1 MRRSR
6 IVSDR
11 HLRRMQLC
19 RGVEA
24 KKEWSIISETVRRQY
39 NVESVNLTSSR
50 IRARFSV
57 GIHHCESTLLRLRPR
72 EEGEACGTYLRSSS
86 EPAELLSQVRMCLL

>member
-1 MRRSR
+1 MSRSR

-11 HLRRMQLC
+11 HLRRTQLC

-24 KKEWSIISETVRRQY
+24 NKEWSIISETVHCQY

-57 GIHHCESTLLRLRPR
+57 GIHHCESTLLRLIPR
-72 EEGEACGTYLRSSS
+72 EEGKACGTYLRSPG
-86 EPAELLSQVRMCLL
+86 EPAELLSQVRMCFL